1 MRKAESFGTQAA
13 PGGHFLHFLRQ
24 PTLSGSLVAGSAP
37 PALVASPLFSAGVL
51 SAGVLS
57 GLSVLSTG
65 VLSAGDISG
74 LGAAGPTSF
83 SASVLT
89 ILGTILL
96 IAATGL
102 GESGSN
108 VS

>member
-37 PALVASPLFSAGVL
+37 PALVASPLS

-65 VLSAGDISG
+65 VLSG

-83 SASVLT
+83 SASILT

>member
-1 MRKAESFGTQAA
+1 MRKAESFGTQAV

-37 PALVASPLFSAGVL
+37 PALVASPLSSAGVL

-65 VLSAGDISG
+65 VLSG

>member
-37 PALVASPLFSAGVL
+37 PALVASPLSSAGVL

-65 VLSAGDISG
+65 VLSG

>member
-37 PALVASPLFSAGVL
+37 PALVASPLSSAGVL

-57 GLSVLSTG
+57 GLSILSTG
-65 VLSAGDISG
+65 VLSG

>member
-65 VLSAGDISG
+65 VLSG

>member
-37 PALVASPLFSAGVL
+37 PALVASPLSSAGVL

-57 GLSVLSTG
+57 GLSI
-65 VLSAGDISG
+65 LSAGDLSG

>member
-13 PGGHFLHFLRQ
+13 PGGNFLHFLRQ

-37 PALVASPLFSAGVL
+37 PALVASPLSSAGVL

-57 GLSVLSTG
+57 GLSILSTG
-65 VLSAGDISG
+65 VLSG

>member
-13 PGGHFLHFLRQ
+13 PGGNFLHFLRQ

-37 PALVASPLFSAGVL
+37 PALVASPLSSAGVL

-65 VLSAGDISG
+65 VLSG

>member
-24 PTLSGSLVAGSAP
+24 PTLSASLVAGSAP
-37 PALVASPLFSAGVL
+37 PALVASPLSSAGVL

-57 GLSVLSTG
+57 GLSILSTG
-65 VLSAGDISG
+65 VLSG

>member
-13 PGGHFLHFLRQ
+13 PGGHFLHFLHQ

-37 PALVASPLFSAGVL
+37 PALVASPLSSAGVL

-65 VLSAGDISG
+65 VLSG

>member
-24 PTLSGSLVAGSAP
+24 PKLSGSLVAGSAP
-37 PALVASPLFSAGVL
+37 PALVASPLSSAGVL

-65 VLSAGDISG
+65 VLSG